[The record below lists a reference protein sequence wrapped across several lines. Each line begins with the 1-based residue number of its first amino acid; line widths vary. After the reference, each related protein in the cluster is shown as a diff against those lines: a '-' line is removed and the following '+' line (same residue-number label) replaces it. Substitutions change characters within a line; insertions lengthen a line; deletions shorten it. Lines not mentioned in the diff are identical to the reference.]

1 MLYPKVSHF
10 SGKPVIFQSWQCR
23 VRGMISSGGWF
34 SFECHEA
41 GTNLSAGKTGFWFWF
56 YLVFFFLLMGDA
68 LFSFSMWK
76 FQESHKATG
85 CASTARGAAPS
96 SLVAAGRVSPSPGTP
111 RNGQGG
117 KPGTTEAPFL
127 GKAGARRFLPSRC
140 PRADAA
146 AAGDSQRAGER
157 LPQLLAPHQPLISL
171 LHSPMD

>member
-1 MLYPKVSHF
+1 MLHPKVSHF
-10 SGKPVIFQSWQCR
+10 LRQAGDFPELAVQGERDDKQGGFPLNATKQERICQQGKQDF
-23 VRGMISSGGWF
+23 
-34 SFECHEA
+34 
-41 GTNLSAGKTGFWFWF
+41 GFGF
-56 YLVFFFLLMGDA
+56 VFFFLLMGDA

-76 FQESHKATG
+76 LRGSHKAAG

-96 SLVAAGRVSPSPGTP
+96 SPMAAGRVSPSAGTP

-157 LPQLLAPHQPLISL
+157 LPRPLAPHQPLISL